1 MSSYIVL
8 ARKWRPQTFADLV
21 GQQHIAVTL
30 QNAIMQNRVAHAF
43 LFTGS
48 RGVGKTSSARIFAK
62 ALNCE
67 HAPSEEPCNACQSCR
82 EITEGRSMDVIEID
96 GASNRGINEIRE
108 VLEAVRYAPSRDR
121 YKIYII
127 DEVHMLTTEAFNA
140 LLKTLEEPPPH
151 VVFIFATTDP
161 NKIPVTILSRCQ
173 RYDFKRI
180 GNEDLFA
187 HLTKIAQAEHIEF
200 EPSALRLIAR
210 TARGGVRDALSA
222 MDQVIAFAPAP
233 ITGERAAE
241 VLGVATRETLTAM
254 AKAVLDG
261 DVARAVACIGRVEH
275 YGQNLTLFAN
285 DFLEYLRDAAV
296 VAAAPQA
303 DIPTE
308 LSPAERD
315 EIRSWLNASSPD
327 RFQRLFKIWYE
338 TADGLSKNL
347 SPRLALEMAAIR
359 MCQVEPVVPLDNI
372 LRKLDAITRAL
383 SGQIK
388 LSPDALESVR
398 AYLSPAFGQAP
409 DGEKKNFRL
418 NDESAPAFG
427 RADGE
432 PAAQSV
438 AGAPAAPSQPSHKMR
453 ESGEWNARDANV
465 HSNAE
470 QSSADSGDLWRARTA
485 AVQTSDKSA
494 GAPAAPSQPAHK
506 MRESGEWN
514 AQSSDFYRKAEQSSG
529 DSGNSHAAQM
539 RGMQDDQA
547 DDVFGDWQTDNPNDD
562 DEDARCFGDWNEA
575 PAVTDP
581 DADEDGDDGFDLPA
595 QAAAGEKNE
604 KMLAVSANR
613 LKRPKL
619 GSLSQDNPDDLL
631 YGWQQIV
638 QKLAAP
644 LSTIMSKAH
653 VRQLT
658 RECVAVSLP
667 GAYKDII
674 NAGHLAEILRI
685 LSKLLAPG
693 CRFSADFDQAA
704 DDTET
709 LAAVAAKRE
718 FEAQEKSLEHLKNSP
733 LFKDVCH
740 RFGIRSESIRFTFN
754 QDRTPS

>member
-1 MSSYIVL
+1 
-8 ARKWRPQTFADLV
+8 
-21 GQQHIAVTL
+21 
-30 QNAIMQNRVAHAF
+30 
-43 LFTGS
+43 
-48 RGVGKTSSARIFAK
+48 
-62 ALNCE
+62 
-67 HAPSEEPCNACQSCR
+67 
-82 EITEGRSMDVIEID
+82 
-96 GASNRGINEIRE
+96 
-108 VLEAVRYAPSRDR
+108 
-121 YKIYII
+121 
-127 DEVHMLTTEAFNA
+127 
-140 LLKTLEEPPPH
+140 
-151 VVFIFATTDP
+151 
-161 NKIPVTILSRCQ
+161 
-173 RYDFKRI
+173 
-180 GNEDLFA
+180 
-187 HLTKIAQAEHIEF
+187 
-200 EPSALRLIAR
+200 
-210 TARGGVRDALSA
+210 
-222 MDQVIAFAPAP
+222 
-233 ITGERAAE
+233 
-241 VLGVATRETLTAM
+241 
-254 AKAVLDG
+254 
-261 DVARAVACIGRVEH
+261 
-275 YGQNLTLFAN
+275 
-285 DFLEYLRDAAV
+285 
-296 VAAAPQA
+296 
-303 DIPTE
+303 
-308 LSPAERD
+308 
-315 EIRSWLNASSPD
+315 
-327 RFQRLFKIWYE
+327 
-338 TADGLSKNL
+338 
-347 SPRLALEMAAIR
+347 
-359 MCQVEPVVPLDNI
+359 
-372 LRKLDAITRAL
+372 
-383 SGQIK
+383 
-388 LSPDALESVR
+388 
-398 AYLSPAFGQAP
+398 
-409 DGEKKNFRL
+409 
-418 NDESAPAFG
+418 
-427 RADGE
+427 
-432 PAAQSV
+432 
-438 AGAPAAPSQPSHKMR
+438 MR

-470 QSSADSGDLWRARTA
+470 QSSADSGDLGRARTA

-494 GAPAAPSQPAHK
+494 GAPAAPSQPLHK

-514 AQSSDFYRKAEQSSG
+514 AQSSGFYRKAEQSSG

-619 GSLSQDNPDDLL
+619 DSLSQDNPDDLL

>member
-1 MSSYIVL
+1 
-8 ARKWRPQTFADLV
+8 
-21 GQQHIAVTL
+21 
-30 QNAIMQNRVAHAF
+30 
-43 LFTGS
+43 
-48 RGVGKTSSARIFAK
+48 
-62 ALNCE
+62 
-67 HAPSEEPCNACQSCR
+67 
-82 EITEGRSMDVIEID
+82 
-96 GASNRGINEIRE
+96 
-108 VLEAVRYAPSRDR
+108 
-121 YKIYII
+121 
-127 DEVHMLTTEAFNA
+127 
-140 LLKTLEEPPPH
+140 
-151 VVFIFATTDP
+151 
-161 NKIPVTILSRCQ
+161 
-173 RYDFKRI
+173 
-180 GNEDLFA
+180 
-187 HLTKIAQAEHIEF
+187 
-200 EPSALRLIAR
+200 
-210 TARGGVRDALSA
+210 
-222 MDQVIAFAPAP
+222 
-233 ITGERAAE
+233 
-241 VLGVATRETLTAM
+241 
-254 AKAVLDG
+254 
-261 DVARAVACIGRVEH
+261 
-275 YGQNLTLFAN
+275 
-285 DFLEYLRDAAV
+285 
-296 VAAAPQA
+296 
-303 DIPTE
+303 
-308 LSPAERD
+308 
-315 EIRSWLNASSPD
+315 
-327 RFQRLFKIWYE
+327 
-338 TADGLSKNL
+338 
-347 SPRLALEMAAIR
+347 
-359 MCQVEPVVPLDNI
+359 
-372 LRKLDAITRAL
+372 
-383 SGQIK
+383 
-388 LSPDALESVR
+388 
-398 AYLSPAFGQAP
+398 
-409 DGEKKNFRL
+409 
-418 NDESAPAFG
+418 
-427 RADGE
+427 
-432 PAAQSV
+432 
-438 AGAPAAPSQPSHKMR
+438 MR